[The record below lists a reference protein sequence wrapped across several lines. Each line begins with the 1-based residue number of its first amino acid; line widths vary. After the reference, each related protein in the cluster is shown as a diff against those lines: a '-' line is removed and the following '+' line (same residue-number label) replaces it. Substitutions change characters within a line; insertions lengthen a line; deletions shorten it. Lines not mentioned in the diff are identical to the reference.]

1 MCLIKF
7 IEWASRVLYFN
18 RCKWSKYV
26 CKANIIDNV
35 FVNTLNYDFLT
46 KSLQNAQVINEF
58 NGQTTLNFVL
68 HFYFIYSLFSVSTL
82 MYK

>member
-1 MCLIKF
+1 MSSLKLVMDFLLLWHNKNVCLIKF

-35 FVNTLNYDFLT
+35 FANTLNYDIQT
-46 KSLQNAQVINEF
+46 K
-58 NGQTTLNFVL
+58 
-68 HFYFIYSLFSVSTL
+68 YSSD
-82 MYK
+82 